1 MKKLYALL
9 FSVVLSTTFVSAQD
23 YFWVGNTGDWSDLSH
38 WATTSGGST
47 FHTQLPG
54 PTNDV
59 YFDANSFDTGA
70 QTVTMDLELSQCRS
84 LICTG
89 VTNQPKLKGVG
100 FYDDLQVYGDLII
113 PAEMDRD
120 LKGVELYGEGVV
132 TIETGGVLLGGS
144 CFLQTLG
151 PLGEYHITDSLATG
165 NLYVIEGKFYTDNHP
180 VNALSRLYCQFSNQQ
195 ELHLGTS
202 NFYTNM
208 WDVTNSSGTFID
220 ADEATIYYGSPNNI
234 FMTFKGMGWH
244 YHKVVFEGTVNLTGS
259 STFDEFVVLPGA
271 TMNMEAGMTQT
282 ADEFIMNG
290 TPDTPITLSS
300 SVGGEQTT
308 LSQASG
314 VVNGTW
320 MIISDNNATGGAT
333 FNADDSI
340 DLGNNTG
347 WNISVTVPED
357 YYWVGGSGHWGDV
370 SHWATSS
377 GGSEFHDIPPTAI
390 DDVFVDMNSFD
401 DAQDTLW
408 MDSPVMNLNN
418 LTMNGLGSGIN
429 ILQDYSSDLNLYGS
443 LELDD
448 DAHYNLYDVFLL
460 SSGNETIHTHHNLLG
475 NGAEFFVNGGGTY
488 DLLSGLNMRT
498 ILFDNGDF
506 NSNGEQVTSTF
517 QISAGGTFSGMA
529 DFSNSLV
536 TVRLWQ
542 PGNGAAN
549 FTVDGATFI
558 CTGSFYGSWMD
569 YYSVTLDDEFASTSS
584 PFQTEFFEVTPGSS
598 VSIQQGS
605 TITAENITLVGTQ
618 DQPIYLYSSI
628 PGTEAFIS
636 KSSGTVEAWYLNLED
651 NHAIGGATFNAN
663 QSTSINNVEG
673 WNIVEPQPQDYFWVG
688 GTGQW
693 TDVSHWAT
701 TSGGTEF
708 HTVVPSVLDAVY
720 FDANSFGVEGYTV
733 TLSNVDAIC
742 ASLTMTDVA
751 GDNAIIQN
759 NNSSLSVFGNITLD
773 DDIYLDFYEVNLQ
786 SPVAANITTND
797 NSFGDNCILSIG
809 GAGAYN
815 LNGDIHVSDLIFFN
829 GDFNGNGHA
838 ISIDNSATIDS
849 DLVGTIDLTDSAV
862 DVDEWNPGD
871 MASAL
876 VVENT
881 SFLCTGNFHCAGLDY
896 AALELDG
903 LAAVWGS
910 SAIDL
915 FMISAGSTVQLEA
928 GETIEIQEL
937 DAVGNSGETIIIRS
951 SVAGEEAF
959 FSKASGTVDG
969 YFLDLTD
976 NHAIGGAVF
985 TAINSTLGTN
995 VEGWNFDT
1003 GIEENQA
1010 VSLSVYPNPTSGSI
1024 ALQSPEKSILKV
1036 YSLQGTLVGE
1046 HTLTKGTNQV
1056 SLNYASGGYILV
1068 VNTSE
1073 SLFQEVL
1080 IIQ

>member
-9 FSVVLSTTFVSAQD
+9 FSVVLSTSFITAQD
-23 YFWVGNTGDWSDLSH
+23 YYWVGDAGDWSDLSH

-47 FHTQLPG
+47 FQTQLPG

-59 YFDANSFDTGA
+59 YFDANSFTMAG
-70 QTVTMDLELSQCRS
+70 QVVTLDLELAQCKT
-84 LICTG
+84 LDCTG
-89 VTNQPKLKGVG
+89 VTGQPKINGVG
-100 FYDDLQVYGDLII
+100 FYDDLQVFGDFIV
-113 PAEMDRD
+113 PEEMDRNF
-120 LKGVELYGEGVV
+120 KGLELHGEGLI
-132 TIETGGVLLGGS
+132 TIETGGMHLGGS
-144 CFLQTLG
+144 SFFQIFG
-151 PLGEYHITDSLATG
+151 PDGEFHITDSLSTA

-180 VNALSRLYCQFSNQQ
+180 VNAQSRLYCQSSNQQ

-202 NFYTNM
+202 NFYTNL
-208 WDVTNSSGTFID
+208 WDVAASSGALID
-220 ADEATIYYGSPNNI
+220 ADEATIYYGSPSNI
-234 FMTFKGMGWH
+234 FMTFNGKGWH

-259 STFDEFVVLPGA
+259 NTFDEFVVLPGA
-271 TMNMEAGMTQT
+271 TMNMQAGMTQT
-282 ADEFIMNG
+282 ADEFSMNG
-290 TPDTPITLSS
+290 TSDTPVTLSS
-300 SVGGEQTT
+300 SIGGEQTT
-308 LSQASG
+308 LAQTSG
-314 VVNGTW
+314 VVDGTW

-377 GGSEFHDIPPTAI
+377 GGSEFHDIAPTAI
-390 DDVFVDMNSFD
+390 DDVYVDMNSFD
-401 DAQDTLW
+401 AAEDTLW
-408 MDSPVMNLNN
+408 MDNPVMNLNN
-418 LTMNGLGSGIN
+418 LTMNGLGSQIF
-429 ILQDYSSDLNLYGS
+429 ILQDYNSDLNLYGS

-448 DAHYNLYDVFLL
+448 DAYYNLDKVYLL
-460 SSGNETIHTHHNLLG
+460 SSDNETIDTHHNLLG
-475 NGAEFFVNGGGTY
+475 NNAEFFVNGGGTY
-488 DLLSGLNMRT
+488 DLLSGFNMRT

-517 QISAGGTFSGMA
+517 QIAAGSTYSGVA

-542 PGNGAAN
+542 PGNGADY
-549 FTVDGATFI
+549 FTVDGASFI
-558 CTGSFYGSWMD
+558 CTGSFSGTWMD
-569 YYSVTLDDEFASTSS
+569 YYSVTLDDEFASISS

-618 DQPIYLYSSI
+618 DQPIYLYSST

-663 QSTSINNVEG
+663 QSTSINNVDG
-673 WNIVEPQPQDYFWVG
+673 WNIVEPQPQDYYWVG

-693 TDVSHWAT
+693 NDVSHWAT
-701 TSGGTEF
+701 ASGGSEF
-708 HTVVPSVLDAVY
+708 HTVVPSVLDPVY
-720 FDANSFGVEGYTV
+720 FDANSFSVDGNTV
-733 TLSNVDAIC
+733 TFTNIDAIC
-742 ASLTMTDVA
+742 ASLTMTDVG
-751 GDNAIIQN
+751 GDNGIVQN

-773 DDIYLDFYEVNLQ
+773 GDIYLDFNEVNLK

-797 NSFGDNCILSIG
+797 NSFGDNCTLTIG

-815 LNGDIHVSDLIFFN
+815 LIGDLHMSDLIFFN
-829 GDFNGNGHA
+829 GDFNGNGNT
-838 ISIDNSATIDS
+838 ISIDNSAMIDS
-849 DLVGTIDLTDSAV
+849 DLIGTIDLTDSAV
-862 DVDEWNPGD
+862 DVDEWNPAD
-871 MASAL
+871 MAGAL
-876 VVENT
+876 VVDNT

-910 SAIDL
+910 SAIDV
-915 FMISAGSTVQLEA
+915 FTISAGSTVQLEA

-937 DAVGNSGETIIIRS
+937 DAVGSSSEIIIIRS

-959 FSKASGTVDG
+959 FSKESGTVDG

-985 TAINSTLGTN
+985 TAFNSTLASN

-1003 GIEENQA
+1003 GIDENQA

-1024 ALQSPEKSILKV
+1024 ALQSPEKSMLKI

-1056 SLNYASGGYILV
+1056 TLNYASGGYVLV